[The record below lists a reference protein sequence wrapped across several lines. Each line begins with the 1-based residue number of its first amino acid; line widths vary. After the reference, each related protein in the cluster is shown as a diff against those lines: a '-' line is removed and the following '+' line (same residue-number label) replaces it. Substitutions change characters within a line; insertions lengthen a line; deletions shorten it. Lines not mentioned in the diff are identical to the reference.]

1 MNETK
6 LQPVLT
12 PVEDA
17 THIVL
22 KNSID
27 YGSETIAFDQSLRRI
42 LAEPIVAD
50 RDFPP
55 FDRVT
60 MDGVAI
66 AWQSYQSGNR
76 HFKIESTQTAGDAKH
91 TLQSPN
97 NCIEVMTGAAM
108 PNGTDSVI
116 RYEDV
121 EITDG
126 SAQVMATVRANQN
139 VHFQGEDRQAGQVI
153 LPVNTLIG
161 PPEVAIC
168 ASVGATKI
176 RAKKL
181 PTVVIITSGD
191 ELVAVSQTPLPQQ
204 IRSSNIHCIA
214 ALLQF
219 YKIQAHFI
227 HIPDDLPTT
236 QQTIEAALDQY
247 DVLIL
252 CGGVSQGKK
261 DFIPKALADCGVHKY
276 FHKLSQ
282 QPGKPFWF
290 GRKDNKVVFALPGN
304 PVSSFMC
311 ARRYFIPWLR
321 QSLGLVAMD
330 NMYAALSQD
339 YVYTSPLT
347 YFLQVQLYQ
356 DGAML
361 IAQPITGHGSGD
373 FANLIDSQAFME
385 LPKNQ
390 NEFKKGDVLPIWRYD
405 WVL

>member
-6 LQPVLT
+6 LPNMLT
-12 PVEDA
+12 SVEDA
-17 THIVL
+17 TRIIL
-22 KNSID
+22 ENCID
-27 YGSETIAFDQSLRRI
+27 YGSETIAFEQSLRRI

-66 AWQSYQSGNR
+66 AWQSYEAGQR
-76 HFKIESTQTAGDAKH
+76 YFKIESTQTAGDAKH
-91 TLQSPN
+91 TLQSPE

-108 PNGTDSVI
+108 PNGTDLVI

-121 EITDG
+121 AIAGGIAQITADIRP
-126 SAQVMATVRANQN
+126 SQN
-139 VHFQGEDRQAGQVI
+139 VHYQGEDRQAGQVI
-153 LPVNTLIG
+153 LPTNTLIG
-161 PPEVAIC
+161 PPEVAIA
-168 ASVGATKI
+168 ASVGATQI
-176 RAKKL
+176 QVRKL
-181 PTVVIITSGD
+181 PKIVIITSGD
-191 ELVAVSQTPLPQQ
+191 ELVSVSQMPLPQQ
-204 IRSSNIHCIA
+204 IRSSNVHCIS

-219 YKIQAHFI
+219 YKIQTDFV

-236 QQTIEAALDQY
+236 QQTIEAALEQY
-247 DVLIL
+247 DILIL

-261 DFIPKALADCGVHKY
+261 DFIPKALAEVGVQKY

-290 GRKDNKVVFALPGN
+290 GRRENKVVFALPGN

-330 NMYAALSQD
+330 NVYAALTQD
-339 YVYTSPLT
+339 YIYTSPLT

-356 DGAML
+356 EGATLM
-361 IAQPITGHGSGD
+361 ARPITGHGSGD
-373 FANLIDSQAFME
+373 FANLIDTQAFME
-385 LPKNQ
+385 LPKDQ
-390 NEFKKGDVLPIWRYD
+390 NNFKKGDILPVWRYD
-405 WVL
+405 LVL